1 VTRPA
6 ADGSVAM
13 LANALNC
20 LGGAIKVA
28 VMKLLILGGTRFL
41 GRHVAAQALARGHQL
56 TLLHRGRS
64 GPAVFPEA
72 QHLLSDRDGD
82 LSVLGDGTWDAAVDT
97 SAYFPRQVR
106 AVAAKLAGRVGHYHL
121 VSSISAYAD
130 FENGGSI
137 ESAPLASLLDP
148 TVEVVNGETYGG
160 LKALCEQ
167 AAQAA
172 FGERCLISRPG
183 LIVGPFDPTG
193 RFTWWVQRLARGG
206 DVLAPGRPESPVQ
219 FIDVRDIAAWT
230 LLQAERAHAGVYN
243 LNGPS
248 QALTMGAFLQTAQQ
262 VLQPGAKLVWVDEA
276 FLQAQGVAA
285 WSDLPVWL
293 PTDSFAMHRTPTA
306 RAQASGLMCRPLP
319 ETLQDTLAWCQTAQD
334 PARPGVGLT
343 ADREASLLAA
353 WRSKT

>member
-1 VTRPA
+1 
-6 ADGSVAM
+6 M
-13 LANALNC
+13 FANSPNC
-20 LGGAIKVA
+20 FRGAIKVGA
-28 VMKLLILGGTRFL
+28 MKLLILGGTRFL
-41 GRHVAAQALARGHQL
+41 GRHVAALALARGHAL

-64 GPAVFPEA
+64 AADLFPEA
-72 QHLLSDRDGD
+72 EHCLADRDGD
-82 LSVLGDGTWDAAVDT
+82 LSILDHGEWDAVVDT

-130 FENGGSI
+130 FENGGSM

-148 TVEVVNGETYGG
+148 NVEVINGETYGG

-206 DVLAPGRPESPVQ
+206 DVLAPGTPESPVQ

-248 QALTMGAFLQTAQQ
+248 QALTMGTFLQTAQK
-262 VLQPGAKLVWVDEA
+262 VLEPSAKLIWVDEA

-293 PTDSFAMHRTPTA
+293 PTASFAMHRTPTA
-306 RAQASGLMCRPLP
+306 RAQAAGLMCRPLP
-319 ETLQDTLAWCQTAQD
+319 ETLQDTLAWCQAAQD
-334 PARPGVGLT
+334 PVRPGVGLT
-343 ADREASLLAA
+343 AEREASLLAA
-353 WRSKT
+353 WRDKT